1 MFRRFFSFE
10 GRIGRL
16 EYFLSAIIVGLPLIP
31 FNYLSSWESETPIIP
46 IVAFII
52 YIILSWFLL
61 SQGAKRM
68 HDLGYSGW
76 WQLIPFAPAVMMII
90 EGEHKEND
98 YGPALKS
105 NTISKSE
112 QWAKFICVLILYL
125 LFLYWVGSWWGL
137 LVIPFIFDIYITK
150 KIKWQWWKESEGPTK
165 FIMSWVDALV
175 FALVAVYFINLF
187 FFQNYVIPS
196 SSLEKSLLTGDYLF
210 VSKVSY
216 GPRIPQTP
224 LTMPLTQHTLPVVE
238 CKSYIEWPQWDY
250 RRVKGFG
257 PVQLNDIVVFN
268 YPSGDTL
275 CSDMK
280 YQAHDFYRLC
290 YEIGYQRYPQRPD
303 PDSLD
308 AGLRRQLFEAIYQ
321 GGRQFIEENRQE
333 YGEIV
338 TRPTDRR
345 ENYVKRCVGL
355 PGQTLQIKDRIIYLD
370 GKANKEPDNVQ
381 YTYRMKLKQS
391 LSDEVMKDLGITM
404 EDLMSL
410 NTLGYMPMT
419 KHAVDE
425 LKRMKIADSI
435 ELNTEAE
442 EWDIYP
448 LNGNLHW
455 TRDNYGPVW
464 IPKKG
469 ESIALDMDNI
479 AIYERPIRTYEGNQ
493 LEVKDGKIFI
503 NGKEAKEYTFKMDY
517 YWMMGDNRH
526 NSLDS
531 RYWGFV
537 PEDHIVGKPI
547 FIWWSSD
554 PDRSGFS
561 GVRWNRLFRF
571 VDNIK

>member
-1 MFRRFFSFE
+1 M
-10 GRIGRL
+10 
-16 EYFLSAIIVGLPLIP
+16 V
-31 FNYLSSWESETPIIP
+31 
-46 IVAFII
+46 
-52 YIILSWFLL
+52 
-61 SQGAKRM
+61 KK
-68 HDLGYSGW
+68 
-76 WQLIPFAPAVMMII
+76 
-90 EGEHKEND
+90 KELNM
-98 YGPALKS
+98 K
-105 NTISKSE
+105 K
-112 QWAKFICVLILYL
+112 QWAKFIVALVLYL
-125 LFLYWVGSWWGL
+125 LFLYWVKSWWGL
-137 LVIPFIFDIYITK
+137 LVIPFIYDVYITK
-150 KIKWQWWKESEGPTK
+150 KIKWQWWKESEGPVK
-165 FIMSWVDALV
+165 WVMSWVDALV

-268 YPSGDTL
+268 YPAGDTL
-275 CSDMK
+275 CSSLK
-280 YQAHDFYRLC
+280 YQAFDFYRLC

-308 AGLRRQLFEAIYQ
+308 AGVRRQLFEAIYQ
-321 GGRQFIEENRQE
+321 GGRQFIEENLQE
-333 YGEIV
+333 YGEII
-338 TRPTDRR
+338 TRPADRR

-355 PGQTLQIKDRIIYLD
+355 PGQTLQIKDHIVYLD

-381 YTYRMKLKQS
+381 YTYRMKLKQN

-410 NTLGYMPMT
+410 NTLGYMPLT
-419 KHAVDE
+419 KRAADE
-425 LKRMKIADSI
+425 LKRQQLVEGI

-455 TRDNYGPVW
+455 TRDNYGPIW

-469 ESIALDMDNI
+469 EKIAINMDNI

-493 LEVKDGKIFI
+493 LEIKDNKIFI
-503 NGKEAKEYTFKMDY
+503 NGQEAKEYTFKLDY

>member
-1 MFRRFFSFE
+1 M
-10 GRIGRL
+10 
-16 EYFLSAIIVGLPLIP
+16 V
-31 FNYLSSWESETPIIP
+31 
-46 IVAFII
+46 
-52 YIILSWFLL
+52 
-61 SQGAKRM
+61 KK
-68 HDLGYSGW
+68 
-76 WQLIPFAPAVMMII
+76 
-90 EGEHKEND
+90 KEKLNM
-98 YGPALKS
+98 K
-105 NTISKSE
+105 K
-112 QWAKFICVLILYL
+112 QWAKFIVVLVLYL
-125 LFLYWVGSWWGL
+125 LFLYWVKSWWGL

-150 KIKWQWWKESEGPTK
+150 KIKWQWWKEEEGPVK
-165 FIMSWVDALV
+165 WVMSWVDALV

-224 LTMPLTQHTLPVVE
+224 LTMPLTQHTLPMIE

-250 RRVKGFG
+250 RRVAGFG
-257 PVQLNDIVVFN
+257 KVQLNDIVVLN
-268 YPSGDTL
+268 YPAGDTL
-275 CSDMK
+275 CSAPK
-280 YQAHDFYRLC
+280 YQAMDFYRLC
-290 YEIGYQRYPQRPD
+290 YEFGYQMYPNRPD
-303 PDSLD
+303 PDSLNYEM
-308 AGLRRQLFEAIYQ
+308 RQKYFNAIYQ
-321 GGRQFIEENRQE
+321 GGRDYIVQNQAEF
-333 YGEIV
+333 GEV
-338 TRPTDRR
+338 MTRPADRR

-355 PGQTLQIKDRIIYLD
+355 PGQTLQIKNHIVYLD

-391 LSDEVMKDLGITM
+391 IPDELMKELGITM

-419 KHAVDE
+419 KHAVE
-425 LKRMKIADSI
+425 TLKQQGYVDSI

-448 LNGNLHW
+448 LNGNKHW

-464 IPKKG
+464 IPEKG
-469 ESIALDMDNI
+469 KSLQLTLDNLPV
-479 AIYERPIRTYEGNQ
+479 YERCIRTYEGNT
-493 LEVKDGKIFI
+493 LEVRDDKIFI
-503 NGKEAKEYTFKMDY
+503 NGQETKEYTFKMDY

-554 PDRSGFS
+554 PDRSGIS
-561 GVRWNRLFRF
+561 GIRWSRLFRI